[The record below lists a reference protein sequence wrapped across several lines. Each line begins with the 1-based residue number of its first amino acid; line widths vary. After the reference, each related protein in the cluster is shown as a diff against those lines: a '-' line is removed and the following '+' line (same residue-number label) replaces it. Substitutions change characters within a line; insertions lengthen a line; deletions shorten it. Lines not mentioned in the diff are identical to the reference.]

1 MTQELVHGRFT
12 EADWRRI
19 QYHRK
24 NWSLDAH
31 VKAEWAFDV
40 ADLKRTQ
47 WHELEEAGALAAEY
61 LMRELRSANG
71 DRFLLRFLLS
81 QSVSVDLTHGPRVVI
96 AMVDLDYF
104 ERILELLDFNAQ
116 LPEVLRVPVPTYAEY
131 FRDHPA
137 IINDDV
143 YKMWLVP
150 EITFSLF
157 DD

>member
-31 VKAEWAFDV
+31 VKAEWVFDM

-47 WHELEEAGALAAEY
+47 WDELTEAGNLAAEY
-61 LMRELRSANG
+61 LTRELRAANG
-71 DRFLLRFLLS
+71 DRFLLS
-81 QSVSVDLTHGPRVVI
+81 QSVSVDLSHGPRVGI

-104 ERILELLDFNAQ
+104 ERIIELLDFNAQ

-137 IINDDV
+137 TINDDV

-157 DD
+157 KD